1 MLIVNF
7 SNVNCNGDQGQ
18 INNVVC
24 PMFNGLSQ
32 VGGNSQRNG
41 AWEDK
46 ITSFICLV
54 F

>member
-18 INNVVC
+18 MNNVVC
-24 PMFNGLSQ
+24 PVFNGLSQ
-32 VGGNSQRNG
+32 VGGNPQGNG
-41 AWEDK
+41 ALEDK
-46 ITSFICLV
+46 IASFICLV